1 MRRDLTVNNL
11 ELKETN
17 YWNQKYKDLKIAV
30 SRRLHTVVEVNHL
43 SFVV

>member
-17 YWNQKYKDLKIAV
+17 CWNQKYKDIKIAV
-30 SRRLHTVVEVNHL
+30 SCRLHTVVEVNHL
-43 SFVV
+43 SLVV